1 MMLSSMRIIRRSL
14 LIGITAL
21 AVIALAV
28 PVWSQPD
35 RSKSTGGDPGSH
47 NLFDNPPRWL
57 IDLPTAGTLPRGYF
71 DMGIRI
77 YPNGGGL
84 GFTNIGLSNRF
95 MIGLA
100 FGGEGVVSNQSP
112 NWNPR
117 IGFALKFRIIDESM
131 YIPAVSIGYCDQGDG
146 GWDKLYKRYAYK
158 SRGFYA
164 VVSRGF
170 QAYHWASSWHG
181 GINYSNENS
190 VDKDKSVNF
199 FLGMDATFDYNLA
212 LSLEYDLALNDN
224 SGERPPTADYQVSG
238 KGRGYL
244 GFSIKWL
251 FTRNLELEF
260 IAKDL
265 LTNRRESHTFTR
277 EVRMTYLDN
286 F

>member
-1 MMLSSMRIIRRSL
+1 MR
-14 LIGITAL
+14 LISRTQFIGVTAL
-21 AVIALAV
+21 ALLMLAL
-28 PVWSQPD
+28 PVRAQGDRPASQ
-35 RSKSTGGDPGSH
+35 GGDPDSH
-47 NLFDNPPRWL
+47 NLFENPPRWL
-57 IDLPTAGTLPRGYF
+57 IDIPTANTLKRGNF
-71 DMGIRI
+71 DMGVRI
-77 YPNGGGL
+77 YANGGGL

-100 FGGEGVVSNQSP
+100 YGGESVVSNRSP

-117 IGFALKFRIIDESM
+117 IGFALKFRLIDESI

-146 GWDKLYKRYAYK
+146 AWDAIYKRYAFK
-158 SRGFYA
+158 ARGFYA
-164 VVSRGF
+164 VASRGF
-170 QAYHWASSWHG
+170 QAYHWASTWHG
-181 GINYSNENS
+181 GVNFSVENS
-190 VDKDKSVNF
+190 VDKDKTVNF
-199 FLGMDATFDYNLA
+199 FVGMDATFDYNLA
-212 LSLEYDLALNDN
+212 LLLEYDFALNDN
-224 SGERPPTADYQVSG
+224 SGEQAAAAGYQISG

-265 LTNRRESHTFTR
+265 LTNRRESETFTR

>member
-1 MMLSSMRIIRRSL
+1 MRICAGIAVR
-14 LIGITAL
+14 LILITAS
-21 AVIALAV
+21 VIAV
-28 PVWSQPD
+28 GSINNPVWSQPD
-35 RSKSTGGDPGSH
+35 RSRSTGGDPGSH

-57 IDLPTAGTLPRGYF
+57 IDLPTAGTLQRGYF

-84 GFTNIGLSNRF
+84 GFTNIGLSNRL

-146 GWDKLYKRYAYK
+146 GWDKLYKRYTYK

-181 GINYSNENS
+181 GVNYSNENS
-190 VDKDKSVNF
+190 VDLDKSVNF
-199 FLGMDATFDYNLA
+199 FAGMDATFDYNLA
-212 LSLEYDLALNDN
+212 LTLEYDFALNDN
-224 SGERPPTADYQVSG
+224 SGPDQISG

-265 LTNRRESHTFTR
+265 FTNRRESSTFTR